1 MTRRLIILIYVL
13 TSFSKINSLDLPL
26 SCWRCDKTVQASDHS
41 GVFFDGTFTFL
52 FESTEKKRDFI
63 VFYALDCHAYFD
75 FTEHDREKCDGKC
88 WKSVDLVDS
97 RNNSSPF
104 FKLTQFGKLKSSRR
118 CFSATELI
126 RAAEMGVNTS
136 DGCRQVERNDRKIKE
151 ICFCSDQDMCNRT
164 WKLTDNAFILLVLVC
179 FLYI

>member
-1 MTRRLIILIYVL
+1 MTNAWLLLLLLSLFVNVCHQSNLQCWKCEITRESHDEPGTFIDACQAQFD
-13 TSFSKINSLDLPL
+13 FSEHSLD
-26 SCWRCDKTVQASDHS
+26 D
-41 GVFFDGTFTFL
+41 
-52 FESTEKKRDFI
+52 
-63 VFYALDCHAYFD
+63 
-75 FTEHDREKCDGKC
+75 CDGKC

-97 RNNSSPF
+97 RNNSNPF